1 MQVRRLDFTE
11 YVAQVRGMT
20 IREIVGAIRDV
31 RATLDSADAMD
42 REDGGSRGGYYR
54 DQASVLHRELD
65 GRPEHFESTW
75 CAAKAH
81 ARERAGR
88 DGCAMVVYRR
98 DVTFYVRPDGAEAPE
113 GADVVEVVGS

>member
-11 YVAQVRGMT
+11 YAAQVRGMT
-20 IREIVGAIRDV
+20 TSEILGAIRDV

-65 GRPEHFESTW
+65 GRPE
-75 CAAKAH
+75 A
-81 ARERAGR
+81 
-88 DGCAMVVYRR
+88 D
-98 DVTFYVRPDGAEAPE
+98 EAPE
-113 GADVVEVVGS
+113 GADVMEVVRP